1 MQTIIFY
8 GRNGAGAKE
17 RAKEL
22 RGEKKKVMVC
32 DVTVWEGTKDGD
44 QAEIM
49 DCVSYFDRQRIEHVF
64 GVGAPEPID
73 EIDPAEI
80 AKIQARADRDMA
92 GKDYRSIEKIE
103 DIIAP
108 PKKRGRPR
116 KNKDAA

>member
-22 RGEKKKVMVC
+22 RGEKQKVMVC
-32 DVTVWEGTKDGD
+32 DVTVWEGTKDAD

-64 GVGAPEPID
+64 GVGENIKEAIVDLACGEGVEFYPTNEEVIPE
-73 EIDPAEI
+73 
-80 AKIQARADRDMA
+80 K
-92 GKDYRSIEKIE
+92 
-103 DIIAP
+103 
-108 PKKRGRPR
+108 KKRGRPR

>member
-8 GRNGAGAKE
+8 GRNGAWAKE

-32 DVTVWEGTKDGD
+32 DVTVWEGTKDAD

-64 GVGAPEPID
+64 GVS
-73 EIDPAEI
+73 AEI
-80 AKIQARADRDMA
+80 PTGPAV
-92 GKDYRSIEKIE
+92 GNEFPSGEPE
-103 DIIAP
+103 DTA

>member
-32 DVTVWEGTKDGD
+32 DVTVWEGTKDAD

-64 GVGAPEPID
+64 GGKPEPLD

-80 AKIQARADRDMA
+80 AKIQARADVDMA
-92 GKDYRSIEKIE
+92 GKELRSIEKIE
-103 DIIAP
+103 GVISA